1 MTKDVE
7 LHSSTWKT
15 MKQAI
20 TGLTENATVSSSGY
34 GNYTNAQAGSYSTG
48 TTSTGFAK
56 RVENLVKISEKVQK
70 LIKEKD
76 TDGVVSYTY
85 HDETSTAQTLQA
97 KLSTLERYAENVNTY
112 INKKIDRPFYEA
124 MDKVGAKLEALNIQK
139 YKTTNKIG
147 YKRIESVKDAYGHPV
162 GTKEVTPPEIGIDEL
177 YKVDSPYKASLKKS
191 YEEYKKSKDY
201 KDSRLTETEYVQAMH
216 QTRSF
221 EYVSIDDEKSTTEMW
236 RDLTLTA
243 ATVVLYVFCPPAGAV
258 LSTVVAAAEM
268 YSAASGKDWG
278 TGRELDG
285 NERAMRGAFALLDLI
300 PAGKYLSGLAK
311 TGKTAG
317 LTAVK
322 TSIKTAVKEGIE
334 QGAKNFDTFKGLLK
348 KTKGLGDN
356 IYHSLSTYRK
366 QLARHLQNT
375 VDEGLLNL
383 SRATQEGLERAK
395 QFTLEVPT
403 VVVRETSTGSQMM
416 RFEKMSK
423 SLGDTGLGKSLD
435 NLASK
440 AKNVENASLSRL
452 QARNAF
458 YGNKVDDV
466 VELGGRRFKFDKE
479 IVENTVDETKT
490 ILTEVKYGDHIIKG
504 ANGKK
509 QLLPEIKYVNDLGY
523 EYTTDS
529 LGRISSAQAD
539 ELVLDTAP
547 RNLYSQ
553 RTVGGIDRLP
563 DDDGGHLFASIYGG
577 SGDIDNLVPMNSNI
591 NRSGGVWYSMEQEW
605 KAALNDVPPKKVSV
619 RIDTVFEEGSVSVR
633 PKMFN
638 VRYQIEGEP
647 LRIKQIRNKPGG

>member
-15 MKQAI
+15 MKQAL

-56 RVENLVKISEKVQK
+56 RVEDLVKISEKVQK

-147 YKRIESVKDAYGHPV
+147 YKRIESVKDPYGHPV

-191 YEEYKKSKDY
+191 YEEFKKSKDY
-201 KDSRLTETEYVQAMH
+201 KDHRLTETEYVQVIH

-221 EYVSIDDEKSTTEMW
+221 EYISIDDEKSTTEMW

-258 LSTVVAAAEM
+258 LSTVVAAADM

-285 NERAMRGAFALLDLI
+285 NERVMRGAFALLDLI

-356 IYHSLSTYRK
+356 VLSQIKTYGK
-366 QLARHLQNT
+366 Q
-375 VDEGLLNL
+375 
-383 SRATQEGLERAK
+383 
-395 QFTLEVPT
+395 
-403 VVVRETSTGSQMM
+403 
-416 RFEKMSK
+416 
-423 SLGDTGLGKSLD
+423 LD
-435 NLASK
+435 NLRPSK
-440 AKNVENASLSRL
+440 ILSNSADNLSDAAQRFSLNSLEQLQPVTDSIPFEGGKLTHQADNLSAFAKNLDGS
-452 QARNAF
+452 
-458 YGNKVDDV
+458 VDDV
-466 VELGGRRFKFDKE
+466 VEANRFSSEWHNLQKSFPDSGLSERQSEKIVNIKPSETIKRPDPEEYLSSNYIKEHNALFDEGVAAFAKNDYWIQKEGYFGRPDGAFVFPKDVAEAMVKEADGNPRVLEKLLGLDKGSLGNNPIMIE
-479 IVENTVDETKT
+479 PKEVENLRIPSGNEGGASGNVQWRPGGKT
-490 ILTEVKYGDHIIKG
+490 YPGGV
-504 ANGKK
+504 
-509 QLLPEIKYVNDLGY
+509 PESV
-523 EYTTDS
+523 
-529 LGRISSAQAD
+529 
-539 ELVLDTAP
+539 
-547 RNLYSQ
+547 
-553 RTVGGIDRLP
+553 IDR
-563 DDDGGHLFASIYGG
+563 
-577 SGDIDNLVPMNSNI
+577 VPKDKLNI
-591 NRSGGVWYSMEQEW
+591 KELWSEQ
-605 KAALNDVPPKKVSV
+605 
-619 RIDTVFEEGSVSVR
+619 
-633 PKMFN
+633 
-638 VRYQIEGEP
+638 
-647 LRIKQIRNKPGG
+647 